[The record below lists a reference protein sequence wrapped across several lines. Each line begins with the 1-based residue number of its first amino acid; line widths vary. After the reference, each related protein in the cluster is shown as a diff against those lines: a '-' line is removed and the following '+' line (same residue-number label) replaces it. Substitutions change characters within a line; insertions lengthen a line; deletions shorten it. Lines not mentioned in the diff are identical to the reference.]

1 MTPTEPAT
9 LGRAF
14 LAVLDRTVA
23 QNARDAAEAEARAIA
38 ADATSDR
45 TNPAP
50 SSGIYRTPITV
61 VWTNGDQE
69 DRDRRWIDA
78 PDDLDPQAF
87 DAALHDMGWT
97 RISDWDEQWEATVRR
112 TDPDSAPPPSP
123 TDTTEPRTATLLR
136 LTPEAVVDYE
146 ALT

>member
-23 QNARDAAEAEARAIA
+23 ENARDAAAAEVRSKA

-45 TNPAP
+45 TTSAPP
-50 SSGIYRTPITV
+50 SSIYRTPITV
-61 VWTNGDQE
+61 VWHSGNQE

-112 TDPDSAPPPSP
+112 TGADSSPPPT
-123 TDTTEPRTATLLR
+123 TDTTKPRTTTLLR
-136 LTPEAVVDYE
+136 LTPEAVKDYE